1 MVSDGIV
8 DLVSCYRAAAR
19 ERKPDAAF
27 YEYVLQQTGSDP
39 SEMEIVFLD
48 DKLENVEAAKRAGL
62 YGVQF
67 TKEVD
72 AVAEIDKV
80 FFGK

>member
-1 MVSDGIV
+1 
-8 DLVSCYRAAAR
+8 
-19 ERKPDAAF
+19 
-27 YEYVLQQTGSDP
+27 
-39 SEMEIVFLD
+39 MEIVFLD